1 MVTYFI
7 YPRKDIPIMFRINNE
22 PMVITYSEEGLPVI
36 LKHIGNI
43 VDVKV

>member
-1 MVTYFI
+1 MVTYFK
-7 YPRKDIPIMFRINNE
+7 YHTEHTPIFFRISNE